1 MKILGLDHVQVAA
14 PHGSEGA
21 ARRFY
26 GGVLGLEE
34 VPKPASMA
42 VRGGLWFQCGPHQLH
57 VGVESEFRP
66 ATKAHPALV
75 VDGLDGLAISLVDAG
90 YEVRQG
96 EELPGRRRL
105 FVDDPFGNRLE
116 LVELL
121 DG

>member
-1 MKILGLDHVQVAA
+1 MKIVGLDHVQVAA
-14 PHGSEGA
+14 PLGSEPA

-34 VPKPASMA
+34 VSKPASMA

-57 VGVESEFRP
+57 VGVEPDFRP
-66 ATKAHPALV
+66 AKKAHPALV
-75 VDGLDGLAISLVDAG
+75 VDGLAALVASLVAAG

-96 EELPGRRRL
+96 EELPGRRRI

-121 DG
+121 DE

>member
-14 PHGSEGA
+14 PRGSEAA

-42 VRGGLWFQCGPHQLH
+42 VRGGIWFQCGPHQLH
-57 VGVESEFRP
+57 VGIEADFRP

-75 VDGLDGLAISLVDAG
+75 VDGLDDLATSLVAAG
-90 YEVRQG
+90 YEIRQG

-116 LVELL
+116 LVELVEE
-121 DG
+121 